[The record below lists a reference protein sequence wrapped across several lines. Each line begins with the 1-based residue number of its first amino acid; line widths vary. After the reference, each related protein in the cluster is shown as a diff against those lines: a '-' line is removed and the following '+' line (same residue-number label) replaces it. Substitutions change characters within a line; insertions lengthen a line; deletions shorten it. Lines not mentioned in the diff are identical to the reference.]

1 MAVAEA
7 GVVTSRSGVGVFFA
21 TVRLSGNTGQRA
33 VLMLMLML
41 MLRVLVLALTLCA
54 GSRSKVNLEKELRRR
69 RRAVVGVQPAERS
82 LGENEAEQ
90 PEEDEHKLT
99 HAVRVGLWC

>member
-7 GVVTSRSGVGVFFA
+7 GVVTSRSGVGGFFA

-33 VLMLMLML
+33 VLMLML